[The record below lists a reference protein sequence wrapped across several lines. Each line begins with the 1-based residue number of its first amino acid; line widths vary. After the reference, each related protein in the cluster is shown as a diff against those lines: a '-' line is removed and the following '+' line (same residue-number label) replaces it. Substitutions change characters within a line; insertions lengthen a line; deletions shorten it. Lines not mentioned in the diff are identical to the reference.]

1 MSTDARQGSTDRRGA
16 LFVVATPI
24 GNLGDMSHR
33 AVETLREVELILC
46 EDTRQTRKLLDH
58 YGVRTPTMAYHDH
71 NEARKTPEL
80 VERLTN
86 GAQIALVSDAGTPTI
101 SDPGYRLL
109 NALRSTDVAVV
120 PIPGASAVTAL
131 LSVSGLPTD
140 RFLFEGFLPVK
151 KGKRQ
156 RRLDELA
163 VEKGTIVLFESP
175 HRIARTLAECLDVWG
190 DRPACIG
197 RELTKKFEEIRR
209 GHLSELCEWAG
220 QRTLKGEITLAVSGA
235 SAASE

>member
-1 MSTDARQGSTDRRGA
+1 M
-16 LFVVATPI
+16 
-24 GNLGDMSHR
+24 
-33 AVETLREVELILC
+33 ILC

-80 VERLTN
+80 VERLIA

-109 NALRSTDVAVV
+109 HALRSTDVMVV

-156 RRLDELA
+156 RRLEELA
-163 VEKGTIVLFESP
+163 AERATIVLFESP
-175 HRIARTLAECLDVWG
+175 YRIARTLIECLDAWG
-190 DRPACIG
+190 DRPACAG

-209 GHLSELCEWAG
+209 GTLSELCEWAG
-220 QRTLKGEITLAVSGA
+220 TKTMKGEITLAVAGCSA
-235 SAASE
+235 STG